1 MRMDNPLD
9 LSSKTILVTG
19 ASAGIGR
26 STAVQLSRLGAR
38 VVLSGRHL
46 ERLHQAAGEM
56 EGGGH
61 HVAALDLA
69 NPNEIASWISDVVQV
84 VGPLHGLAHCAG
96 VASTM
101 PLRFLSLKQ
110 LEDVMRVNFYS
121 AALLTKEFARKRI
134 RQGNA
139 SIVFVTS
146 IAAMRGKQARSLYGA
161 SKGALI
167 AFAKSA
173 AVELA
178 KDGIRVNCVAP
189 SYVRTEMYE
198 KTGDLMTPEELQACV
213 ERTQPLGLGTPLD
226 VAQAIAFLLADAAKW
241 ITGSVLA
248 VDGGCMAQ

>member
-1 MRMDNPLD
+1 MDNPLD
-9 LSSKTILVTG
+9 LSGKTILVTG

-38 VVLSGRHL
+38 VVVSGRDL
-46 ERLHQAAGEM
+46 DRLRQTAAEM
-56 EGGGH
+56 NGRGH

-69 NPNEIASWISDVVQV
+69 DPNGIGCWISDVVKV
-84 VGPLHGLAHCAG
+84 VGPLSGLAHCAG
-96 VASTM
+96 MAATM

-121 AALLTKEFARKRI
+121 AALLTKEFARKRV
-134 RQGNA
+134 REGNA
-139 SIVFVTS
+139 SIVFVAS
-146 IAAMRGKQARSLYGA
+146 IAGLRGKQARSVYGA

-167 AFAKSA
+167 AFAKAA

-178 KDGIRVNCVAP
+178 KEGIRVNCVAP

-198 KTGDLMTPEELQACV
+198 RTGDLMTPEELRACV

-226 VAQAIAFLLADAAKW
+226 VAHAIAFLLADTAKW